1 MPASWDAKEASR
13 SLFVK
18 NGVLKMPTRKPTS
31 RTPARKP
38 AAPAEPVST
47 PVRHTAIP
55 REPVAGVVTHEMI
68 ATRAYF
74 LSLEGSPDEIGN
86 WLRAEAELK
95 GL

>member
-1 MPASWDAKEASR
+1 
-13 SLFVK
+13 
-18 NGVLKMPTRKPTS
+18 
-31 RTPARKP
+31 
-38 AAPAEPVST
+38 
-47 PVRHTAIP
+47 
-55 REPVAGVVTHEMI
+55 MI